1 MKVRISLLLF
11 VSLCAAV
18 EGLSAQ
24 AVSGPSAVEL
34 ARTLDDY
41 LTRASAFGFSG
52 AVLLAE
58 QGEVVLK
65 RGYGLADRGAR
76 VPLTDTSP
84 LHVGSL
90 GKQFTAAAILRLEV
104 DGRLSVED
112 GLERF
117 FPDVPEDKRA
127 ITLHQLLSHT
137 SGLPY
142 LTTRSF
148 MEARPRAE
156 VMREMLELPMQ
167 SEPGAGYMYSNPGY
181 ALLAGVIEQAS
192 GETYE
197 RYLERAIFQPA
208 GLEDT
213 GFIDDTTRWAAT
225 GVRSYSGA
233 DDDGQALS
241 AMRPL
246 PKAIGAGTIVST
258 VADLYRWDRAL
269 GSDAVLPESAR
280 LRLFDATAQIGEGRY
295 YGYGWMITRTSR
307 GETLIHHAGDLGG
320 YNADLRRYVERDLVL
335 IVSSN
340 ARVDGRGYRTVAT
353 NALAYLLN
361 GQDLSMPPTVL
372 PMSESGAH
380 ALAGEYEVGSGT
392 GMYVRS
398 HGGGL
403 RIGGTGD
410 AVLSAL
416 AGFSGSAAS
425 ERSEALS
432 ERAAAVASALVAR
445 DAEPLREHLHA
456 SLSFDNT
463 SRWLLNST
471 ASVADSLGT
480 FRGVRS
486 LGTALLSDTSARS
499 YFHLLF
505 EGGSYPVMYGWN
517 GDKIVTFDAE
527 YAVPMET
534 LFLRTGTDAF
544 VSHDLF
550 TGRTIE
556 ARFDPGERPTLTLS
570 GEGTPVTGTRRT
582 RGLR

>member
-1 MKVRISLLLF
+1 MKTRIPLLLIL
-11 VSLCAAV
+11 SLCAAV
-18 EGLSAQ
+18 EGLPAQ
-24 AVSGPSAVEL
+24 DGSGSSAVEL

-41 LTRASAFGFSG
+41 FTRASAFGFSG

-58 QGEVVLK
+58 NGEVVLQQ
-65 RGYGLADRGAR
+65 GYGLADRGAR
-76 VPLTDTSP
+76 VQLTDRSP
-84 LHVGSL
+84 LHIGSL

-112 GLERF
+112 RLDRF
-117 FPDVPEDKRA
+117 FPDVPEDKREV
-127 ITLHQLLSHT
+127 TLHQLLSHT

-156 VMREMLELPMQ
+156 VMREMLELPMR

-192 GETYE
+192 GESYE
-197 RYLERAIFQPA
+197 RYLQRAIFRPA

-213 GFIDDTTRWAAT
+213 GFIDDTARWAAT

-233 DDDGQALS
+233 DDAGEALS

-269 GSDAVLPESAR
+269 RSDGVLPESAR
-280 LRLFDATAQIGEGRY
+280 MRLFDPAAQIGEGRH
-295 YGYGWMITRTSR
+295 YGYGWMITRTAR

-335 IVSSN
+335 IVASN
-340 ARVDGRGYRTVAT
+340 ARVDGGGYRTVAT

-361 GQDLSMPPTVL
+361 GQDLSMPPTVV
-372 PMSESGAH
+372 PVPDARAA
-380 ALAGEYEVGSGT
+380 ALAGEYEVDSGT
-392 GMYVRS
+392 RIHVRT
-398 HGGGL
+398 HGPGL

-410 AVLSAL
+410 AVLSVL
-416 AGFSGSAAS
+416 AGTSAAAAS
-425 ERSEALS
+425 ARSEALS
-432 ERAAAVASALVAR
+432 QRAAAVASALVAR
-445 DAEPLREHLHA
+445 DAEPLREHLHP
-456 SLSFDNT
+456 SLSFEST
-463 SRWLLNST
+463 SRWLLSST
-471 ASVADSLGT
+471 ASVADSLGA
-480 FRGVRS
+480 FRGVQN
-486 LGTALLSDTSARS
+486 LGTAVISDTWARS

-505 EGGSYPVMYGWN
+505 ERGSYPVMYGWT
-517 GDKIVTFDAE
+517 GDKIMSFDAE
-527 YAVPMET
+527 YEVPMET
-534 LFLRTGTDAF
+534 LFLPTGTGAF

-556 ARFDPGERPTLTLS
+556 ARFETSERPALTLS
-570 GEGTPVTGTRRT
+570 GEGTPVTGTWST
-582 RGLR
+582 R

>member
-1 MKVRISLLLF
+1 MKTRIFLLLI
-11 VSLCAAV
+11 VLCAMV

-24 AVSGPSAVEL
+24 DAPGPSAVEL
-34 ARTLDDY
+34 ARALDDY

-58 QGEVVLK
+58 KGEVVLQK
-65 RGYGLADRGAR
+65 GYGLADRGAQIQ
-76 VPLTDTSP
+76 LTDASP

-112 GLERF
+112 RLEQF

-156 VMREMLELPMQ
+156 VMREMLELPVR

-197 RYLERAIFQPA
+197 RYLERAIFLPA

-213 GFIDDTTRWAAT
+213 GFVDDTARWAAT
-225 GVRSYSGA
+225 GIRSYSGA
-233 DDDGQALS
+233 DDHGEALS

-269 GSDAVLPESAR
+269 RGDVVLPESAR
-280 LRLFDATAQIGEGRY
+280 MRLFDTTAQIGEGRY

-340 ARVDGRGYRTVAT
+340 ARIDGRGYRTVAT

-372 PMSESGAH
+372 PMREAG
-380 ALAGEYEVGSGT
+380 ALALEGEYEVDSET
-392 GMYVRS
+392 RLHVRP
-398 HGGGL
+398 HGPGL

-410 AVLSAL
+410 AVLSVL
-416 AGFSGSAAS
+416 AGATGAAAS
-425 ERSEALS
+425 ARSEALS
-432 ERAAAVASALVAR
+432 QRAAAVASALAAG

-456 SLSFDNT
+456 SLSFEST
-463 SRWLLNST
+463 GRWLMSSMAT
-471 ASVADSLGT
+471 VADSLGD
-480 FRGVRS
+480 FRGIQN
-486 LGTALLSDTSARS
+486 LGTAVISDTAARS
-499 YFHLLF
+499 YFRLLF

-517 GDKIVTFDAE
+517 GDKIMTFHAE
-527 YAVPMET
+527 YEVPMET
-534 LFLRTGTDAF
+534 LFLPTRTDFF

-556 ARFDPGERPTLTLS
+556 ARFDTGERPALTVL
-570 GEGTPVTGTRRT
+570 GEGTPVTGIQRT
-582 RGLR
+582 R